1 MSFRDLKEIKNAI
14 NQSIKFN
21 LFVCLYLFSSRHFE
35 TTCSGLKY
43 LKTLD
48 IFGHECFYIEGIIN
62 PFIDF

>member
-1 MSFRDLKEIKNAI
+1 MSFRDLRLKEIKNAV

-35 TTCSGLKY
+35 TACSGLKY

-48 IFGHECFYIEGIIN
+48 IFGHEF
-62 PFIDF
+62 F